1 MLTDE
6 RRYKILELI
15 KEKQFVSVNDL
26 ADAFSV
32 HETTIRRDLDDLEE
46 KGLVARIHGG
56 VIPSDVKKDE
66 SPFDERQTENID
78 EKERIGRYAASLI
91 KDYDSII
98 LDSGTTT
105 LQIARHLTNQKNLT
119 VITNDI
125 NIATVLRNNREVKTI
140 VTGGVVHHNSY
151 MLNGM
156 LTDAALKNLFVN
168 KAFIATPAFDLT
180 TGLNH
185 FDEYLI
191 PAKKEMLVSAQNVIV
206 VADHTKLGRKAL
218 HAFWPIEEMDLLI
231 TDTEA
236 DSESIALLQ
245 SKGLKIEQA

>member
-6 RRYKILELI
+6 RRFKILESI

-26 ADAFSV
+26 SEEFSV
-32 HETTIRRDLDDLEE
+32 HETTIRRDLDALEE

-56 VIPSDVKKDE
+56 VIPSNVKKEE
-66 SPFDERQTENID
+66 SPFDERQTENLA
-78 EKERIGRYAASLI
+78 EKKRIGMYAAEMI
-91 KDYDSII
+91 QDNDSVI

-105 LQIARHLTNQKNLT
+105 LQIAKHLTGRKNLT

-125 NIATVLRNNREVKTI
+125 NIATVLRKNRDIKTI
-140 VTGGVVHHNSY
+140 VTGGMVYHDSY

-156 LTDAALKNLFVN
+156 LTNDALKNIFVD
-168 KAFIATPAFDLT
+168 KAFMATPAFDLR

-191 PAKKEMLVSAQNVIV
+191 PAKKEMLLSAQQIIV
-206 VADHTKLGRKAL
+206 VADFSKIGKKAL
-218 HAFWPIEEMDLLI
+218 YAFWPIEKIDLLV
-231 TDTEA
+231 TDTNVDGETI
-236 DSESIALLQ
+236 DSLAA
-245 SKGLKIEQA
+245 KGLSVEQV